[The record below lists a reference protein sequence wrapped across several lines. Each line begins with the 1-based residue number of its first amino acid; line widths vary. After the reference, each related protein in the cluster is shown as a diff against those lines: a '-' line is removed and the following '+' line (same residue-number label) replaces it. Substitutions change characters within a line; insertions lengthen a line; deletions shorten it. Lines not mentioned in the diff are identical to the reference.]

1 MKYYLGNTDWKE
13 WKTILE
19 AKTFQ
24 WVNPEAPIYNDVFT
38 AKDKIRDALQEAT
51 REHTPKKIMTGHSKP
66 FWNKTL
72 TELSLQLRTLRKV
85 FKRTSTPANVPA
97 LNMARIEFKYELR
110 VAASNWTRYR
120 LNEVNKQRHGNR
132 FWIEL
137 QKEFPS
143 QKDDMLAPLKSSP
156 MFLSS

>member
-24 WVNPEAPIYNDVFT
+24 WVNPEAPIYND
-38 AKDKIRDALQEAT
+38 D
-51 REHTPKKIMTGHSKP
+51 
-66 FWNKTL
+66 KTL

-85 FKRTSTPANVPA
+85 FKRTSTPANVAA

-143 QKDDMLAPLKSSP
+143 QKDDMLAPLKSFP